1 MGWKEIDW
9 KAVGRFM
16 ILAAPFT
23 VLGAFGFAK
32 VPKGPMTV
40 VLCSFLIVFA
50 IMKLRGKMHHSYS
63 GNNTK
68 DLTIRGNAEPTRI
81 PTDSSVSISPRAPTS
96 RTSHR
101 SSSKKWSA
109 N

>member
-9 KAVGRFM
+9 KAVGRFL

-63 GNNTK
+63 GKNSKFGSIRKLQNGKNPNMQTRNGHY
-68 DLTIRGNAEPTRI
+68 LTGSGLFHLY
-81 PTDSSVSISPRAPTS
+81 DSSFACET
-96 RTSHR
+96 
-101 SSSKKWSA
+101 
-109 N
+109 